1 MREIGAISTRP
12 FDPSRAGGPI
22 LRLDYQKARITQK
35 GIHKVAAHIRR
46 FSPVGEAELKMVERL
61 KKIIAGK
68 LVAEP
73 VDLRFYTHEL
83 RECLRYKKNRLFVST
98 ADRSR

>member
-12 FDPSRAGGPI
+12 FDPSRAGGRI
-22 LRLDYQKARITQK
+22 LRLDYQKARITHK
-35 GIHKVAAHIRR
+35 GIYRVEAHIRR

-61 KKIIAGK
+61 RKIIAGQ
-68 LVAEP
+68 LAAEP

-83 RECLRYKKNRLFVST
+83 RECLRYKKIGYS
-98 ADRSR
+98 SG